1 MGLFKDCGC
10 GCNGQKQRQ
19 KFMIS
24 LMSGLLFFV
33 IANPETYR
41 LMRAILGKWVAGPTG
56 CPSVVGLILHT
67 VVFTLVVWGMM
78 NIKKEKYEPFTF
90 TDINMKPLKAPNVGP
105 SADLTAGPSAPPRM
119 AEAPSPMPDFGE
131 EPIMMK
137 DTGRMFDSIDLSYDV
152 DMPIPNKKE
161 CCPCNI

>member
-1 MGLFKDCGC
+1 MGVFKDCGC

-41 LMRAILGKWVAGPTG
+41 LMRVILGNWVAGPTG
-56 CPSVVGLILHT
+56 CPSVMGLLLHT
-67 VVFTLVVWGMM
+67 IVFVLITWGMM
-78 NIKKEKYEPFTF
+78 NIKKEKYEPFNF
-90 TDINMKPLKAPNVGP
+90 TEINMKPLKAPSVGP
-105 SADLTAGPSAPPRM
+105 SAPHRM
-119 AEAPSPMPDFGE
+119 ADAPSPMPDFEE

-137 DTGRMFDSIDLSYDV
+137 DTGRKFGSMDISTDI
-152 DMPIPNKKE
+152 DMPLSKKNN
-161 CCPCNI
+161 CCPCNV